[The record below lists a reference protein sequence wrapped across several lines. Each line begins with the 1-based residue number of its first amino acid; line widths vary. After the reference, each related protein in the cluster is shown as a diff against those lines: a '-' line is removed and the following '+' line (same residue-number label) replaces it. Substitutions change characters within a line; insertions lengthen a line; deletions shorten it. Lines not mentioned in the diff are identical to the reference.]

1 VRAFDGGGPRYLA
14 NVDPESLIRK
24 LALANRVLELML
36 EKLPT
41 SLFMRRVGSSLLHL
55 VGAIELFRF
64 STRIRQHWT
73 LHKPWMSMSVL

>member
-1 VRAFDGGGPRYLA
+1 VRSPTVREFDGGGTRYLA
-14 NVDPESLIRK
+14 NVEPESLTRK
-24 LALANRVLELML
+24 LALASRALELML

-41 SLFMRRVGSSLLHL
+41 SLFTRRAGSSLLHL

-73 LHKPWMSMSVL
+73 SHRP